1 MSKLYDTLHTG
12 NSQSPRR
19 KGTRGSSDGMPDLF
33 EFFAARK
40 AAEEARA
47 AQTQTSSA
55 PGPAPEP
62 PPEPAL
68 VKIPV
73 PVEETPAPE
82 ENIPVEAAGAEPEVE
97 SGPPPPP
104 EPPAELPEEPPAKVD
119 ADIGVDP
126 RRTTARSLYAP
137 GTRVAPTI
145 KPQQPS
151 IQSKILLLVAPLV
164 VAALLIGAYIGLKKV
179 RQSIEEAQDLETSAP
194 MAEPLPPEGMEESEL
209 LQQPS
214 APPDQFIQVPGT
226 IVRREGNTFV
236 VIFEQGI
243 FSRADQLSREAEN
256 ILKELGRQLA
266 ALNNMESIM
275 VIGCTDNVPIKP
287 TSQFKNNRVLGMQR
301 ALAVVKFLRAQTALP
316 GNLFQVLSP
325 GDQAAPY
332 PNDTAANR
340 AKNKTVVIQVTLSS
354 P

>member
-1 MSKLYDTLHTG
+1 M
-12 NSQSPRR
+12 
-19 KGTRGSSDGMPDLF
+19 
-33 EFFAARK
+33 
-40 AAEEARA
+40 
-47 AQTQTSSA
+47 
-55 PGPAPEP
+55 
-62 PPEPAL
+62 
-68 VKIPV
+68 
-73 PVEETPAPE
+73 
-82 ENIPVEAAGAEPEVE
+82 
-97 SGPPPPP
+97 
-104 EPPAELPEEPPAKVD
+104 
-119 ADIGVDP
+119 
-126 RRTTARSLYAP
+126 
-137 GTRVAPTI
+137 APTI

-179 RQSIEEAQDLETSAP
+179 RQSIEEAQDLEASAP
-194 MAEPLPPEGMEESEL
+194 VAEPLPPEGMEENEL

-214 APPDQFIQVPGT
+214 TPPDQFIQVPGA

-266 ALNNMESIM
+266 ALNNMESIV
-275 VIGCTDNVPIKP
+275 VIGCTDNAPIKP

-325 GDQAAPY
+325 GDKAAPY
-332 PNDTAANR
+332 PNETAANR